1 MVPVAPS
8 QREGSLTILL
18 SEQISSGAHERLVGC
33 LGSDALLVQ
42 LTGLM
47 EAKPTLISESQAPSA
62 LAGGWL
68 SNQPTVGA
76 STSCKTYRHTPVQSR
91 QCARAHTNTHTH
103 TPLYIHMNTHIHAHI
118 IYTQINMCTDEYTHT
133 HMYTHACTHIDT
145 HMHTRIHFQGE
156 TAFRNRVAA
165 IYD

>member
-76 STSCKTYRHTPVQSR
+76 STSYKTYRHTPVQSR
-91 QCARAHTNTHTH
+91 QCTHTH
-103 TPLYIHMNTHIHAHI
+103 PPLYIHMNTHIHAHI